1 MFLSDLDRF
10 AEYGEITPKEPPMQ
24 KWMYL
29 RLSVNYRGENEVY
42 FATSNGT
49 PIFDNREDKKNTA
62 IDLRDYIEQLGN
74 QGWELVNVYQD
85 SQLCEIYHFKRP
97 IE

>member
-1 MFLSDLDRF
+1 
-10 AEYGEITPKEPPMQ
+10 MQ

-29 RLSVNYRGENEVY
+29 RLAVSFRGEDEV
-42 FATSNGT
+42 FSATSNGT
-49 PIFDNREDKKNTA
+49 PIFDKETKSK
-62 IDLRDYIEQLGN
+62 IMDLQEYIEKLGA
-74 QGWELVNVYQD
+74 QGWELVSVYQD

>member
-1 MFLSDLDRF
+1 
-10 AEYGEITPKEPPMQ
+10 MQ

-42 FATSNGT
+42 SATSNGT
-49 PIFDNREDKKNTA
+49 PVFNNTEDLKRSA
-62 IDLRDYIEQLGN
+62 QDLQDYVEQLGL

-85 SQLCEIYHFKRP
+85 SQLCEVYHFKRL

>member
-1 MFLSDLDRF
+1 
-10 AEYGEITPKEPPMQ
+10 MQ

-29 RLSVNYRGENEVY
+29 RLSVNYRGKNEVY
-42 FATSNGT
+42 FSASNGA
-49 PIFDNREDKKNTA
+49 PIFDDNNEDKTKA
-62 IDLRDYIEQLGN
+62 IDLQEYIERLGN